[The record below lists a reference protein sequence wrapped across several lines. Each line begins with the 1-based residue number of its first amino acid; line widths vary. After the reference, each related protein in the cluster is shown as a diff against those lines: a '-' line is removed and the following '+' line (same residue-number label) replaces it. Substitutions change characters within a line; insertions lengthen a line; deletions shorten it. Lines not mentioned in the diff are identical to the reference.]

1 MADLGVFAA
10 VGARRAT
17 TTSANSPKL
26 AGGPDV
32 LTTDVH
38 SEIHP

>member
-26 AGGPDV
+26 AGGLDD
-32 LTTDVH
+32 LEISWH